1 VRDEIQVFI
10 LFVGMRKEGDK
21 DDVYKLAKR
30 LVRNFLD
37 K

>member
-1 VRDEIQVFI
+1 MRYRCSF
-10 LFVGMRKEGDK
+10 FGGGMRKEGDK